1 MPVRC
6 KMYVRRCRAIVRAR
20 IISPKQLRQR
30 HVGGRTWSSRMLPSL
45 GDDRRKQ
52 GRYDLTSSQLVTILG
67 YMAAPPRGTYVI
79 VTYATVPLETVCRW
93 RAIVRARKAATAA
106 PRCVTYVIVTYATV
120 PRRRERQGRV
130 QILRRE
136 KPETFVRLVKTHVPT
151 VAVGT
156 FVLYLGL
163 TGKAHAD
170 SPSVQLGGLHASRH
184 ATQRPPRRTEVNE
197 QGVGTGTRSDHA
209 WVTWASRQAAP
220 RVARQRGEEDARG
233 EAAITVLAAQYKGH
247 VHKRHVP
254 SWGRSSQQ

>member
-1 MPVRC
+1 MSRD
-6 KMYVRRCRAIVRAR
+6 RAR
-20 IISPKQLRQR
+20 Q
-30 HVGGRTWSSRMLPSL
+30 
-45 GDDRRKQ
+45 
-52 GRYDLTSSQLVTILG
+52 
-67 YMAAPPRGTYVI
+67 
-79 VTYATVPLETVCRW
+79 
-93 RAIVRARKAATAA
+93 KAATAA
-106 PRCVTYVIVTYATV
+106 PRRGKYVIVTYATV

-136 KPETFVRLVKTHVPT
+136 KPETFVLVKTHVPT

-209 WVTWASRQAAP
+209 
-220 RVARQRGEEDARG
+220 
-233 EAAITVLAAQYKGH
+233 
-247 VHKRHVP
+247 
-254 SWGRSSQQ
+254 